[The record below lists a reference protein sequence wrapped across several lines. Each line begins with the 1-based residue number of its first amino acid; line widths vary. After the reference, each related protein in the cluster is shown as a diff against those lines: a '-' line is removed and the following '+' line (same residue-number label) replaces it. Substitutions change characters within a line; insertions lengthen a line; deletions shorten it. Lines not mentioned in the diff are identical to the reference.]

1 LSSNSYDRE
10 QLIALLD
17 ELMDAQQ
24 THKNEQGVKD
34 AD

>member
-24 THKNEQGVKD
+24 TNKNEQGVKD

>member
-24 THKNEQGVKD
+24 TSKNEQGVKD